1 MSSPLDI
8 RQSIYRYTLNHLAP
22 GPNHLADELLESIHS
37 ELLPPYRLIVTEPES
52 LVITVEGRD
61 VQNPS
66 TLTYH
71 TAVPVGGYNQP
82 DFYSET
88 ITFPASNGGNIAAST
103 GASVPLS
110 VSDGFFKKVLVCID
124 MLGDIVLKLSKEA
137 DTVANV
143 KLPSIPNATYP
154 VGYLVASNIGG
165 NIQNIS
171 GNKVYRFSGVTHP
184 VNRNNTGFNSWT
196 SGIGSYW
203 TIVGDTFQVDRGGD
217 GFING
222 TYVEWEAGLQTG
234 SLPVNTTTFVCVDS
248 EGAIYTAYGP
258 SESLYQNY
266 IVLYEVLN
274 DGVNI
279 VVTKENHPYNVE
291 TSISRFLHS
300 ALGTLIAGDGAIV
313 EKVTS
318 GSGSV
323 PSDREVKIS
332 GAAAIEDHGLVGNIP
347 DSLGSGV
354 TWYQYY
360 KNSAGK
366 WVTNA
371 VDSEFQMVYNNAGT
385 ISPLNSSAPGNVA
398 IASLYVI
405 KDNLE
410 GFPTYIAVI
419 DSIPY
424 NSTNEALNAI
434 ENSNYDIP
442 TNELK
447 ALEPAKLGHVVLENN
462 VTGGTVAFAISKKDS
477 VHASS
482 VGSLPSINDH
492 GAMNGLADDD
502 HLQYLLL
509 AGRTGGQIARGGIS
523 SGNSLILRSTT
534 HSTKGQVYV
543 DETTASSS
551 STTGAFRV
559 AGGVGIGGNLYVG
572 SSIFVPN
579 AGRFDTSG
587 NQLYIGSV
595 NATSIQIGN
604 VSSTTTVLGN
614 LIVQGTTT
622 SVNTTVMDVK
632 DNQIFINS
640 GETGAGVSAGKAGML
655 VDRGSLTDYEFVFDE
670 VSDTFRVGEV
680 SLTQAVATRQDA
692 PASSGIPYW
701 NGAMWRFDTQADFY
715 FETATSTIFAK
726 TLRCTGVTALRLPVG
741 VTGDRPTGV
750 SGLIRQNSTLGL
762 PEYYEPGTTSWQTFA
777 SQTYATSVAITYSI
791 VFG

>member
-71 TAVPVGGYNQP
+71 TAVPVGGYNQA

-88 ITFPASNGGNIAAST
+88 ITFPASNGENITTST
-103 GASVPLS
+103 GASVALS

-124 MLGDIVLKLSKEA
+124 MSGDIVLKLSKEA
-137 DTVANV
+137 DSVANV

-154 VGYLVASNIGG
+154 VGYLIASNIGG

-184 VNRNNTGFNSWT
+184 VNRNNTGFNSWF
-196 SGIGSYW
+196 SGTSYW
-203 TIVGDTFQVDRGGD
+203 TIVGDKFQVDRGGD

-222 TYVEWEAGLQTG
+222 TYVEWEPSQQTD
-234 SLPVNTTTFVCVDS
+234 SLPVNTTTYVCMDS
-248 EGAIYTAYGP
+248 EGLIYSAYAP
-258 SESLYQNY
+258 SESLYQNH

-279 VVTKENHPYNVE
+279 VVTKENHPYSVE
-291 TSISRFLHS
+291 TAASRFLHT

-313 EKVTS
+313 ERVAS
-318 GSGSV
+318 GSGSS

-332 GAAAIEDHGLVGNIP
+332 GTGTIEDHGLVGTIP
-347 DSLGSGV
+347 DSLGAGV

-371 VDSEFQMVYNNAGT
+371 VDSEFQMVYNNAGAIT
-385 ISPLNSSAPGNVA
+385 TLNSSAPGNVA
-398 IASLYVI
+398 VASLYVI
-405 KDNLE
+405 KDSLE

-419 DSIPY
+419 DSASY
-424 NSTNEALNAI
+424 NSTDEALNAI
-434 ENSNYDIP
+434 ENSNYDKP

-462 VTGGTVAFAISKKDS
+462 GTGGKVAFAISKKDS

-509 AGRTGGQIARGGIS
+509 AGRASGQIAYGGIS
-523 SGNSLILRSTT
+523 SGDSLILRSTS

-559 AGGVGIGGNLYVG
+559 AGGVGIGGNLYLG
-572 SSIFVPN
+572 SSAFVPN
-579 AGRFDTSG
+579 SGRFDTSG
-587 NQLYIGSV
+587 TELYVGSV
-595 NATSIQIGN
+595 NATAIQIGN

-622 SVNTTVMDVK
+622 TVNTTVMNVK

-655 VDRGSLTDYEFVFDE
+655 VDRGSLMDYEFVFDE
-670 VSDTFRVGEV
+670 TSDTFRVGEV
-680 SLTQAVATRQDA
+680 SSTQAVATRQDA
-692 PASSGIPYW
+692 PSTSGIPYW

-715 FETATSTIFAK
+715 FDSVSSTIFAK
-726 TLRCTGVTALRLPVG
+726 TLQCSGITALKLPVG
-741 VTGDRPTGV
+741 ATGDRPTGV

-777 SQTYATSVAITYSI
+777 SQTYATAESIKYSI